1 MLQKLKSRKFW
12 MALLSVAAGVVY
24 LITGDSG
31 LEQAI
36 LSIGA
41 IVVPVVVYI
50 LTEGK
55 VDAKAVELSAD
66 ALQAILAELKKG
78 DEENG

>member
-24 LITGDSG
+24 LITGDGG

>member
-24 LITGDSG
+24 LITGDGG

-55 VDAKAVELSAD
+55 VDAKAVELTAD